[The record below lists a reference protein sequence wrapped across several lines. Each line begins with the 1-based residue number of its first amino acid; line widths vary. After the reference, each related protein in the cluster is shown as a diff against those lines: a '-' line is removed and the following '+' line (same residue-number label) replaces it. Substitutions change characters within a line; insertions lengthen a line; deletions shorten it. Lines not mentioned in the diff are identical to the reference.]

1 MSEVAITRKSFLRTA
16 LFIAAEYCA
25 ASTLAVFHLIKVGV
39 ELGRE
44 DGDAIPPV
52 FAILVIAAVWGSV
65 TLILYVLA
73 IWIAK
78 WRIHRG
84 ARICIVVI
92 LQIPL
97 FVTASFVAFGLWI
110 DFESWETIAAA
121 TIYSVV
127 VLQAPVLVSRLLEST
142 RS

>member
-1 MSEVAITRKSFLRTA
+1 MKGKTFFWTA
-16 LFIAAEYCA
+16 LIVGAEYCA
-25 ASTLAVFHLIKVGV
+25 ASLMAAFHVIKVGI

-97 FVTASFVAFGLWI
+97 FVTAGFVAFGLWI
-110 DFESWETIAAA
+110 DFESWETIGAAI
-121 TIYSVV
+121 IYSLV
-127 VLQAPVLVSRLLEST
+127 VLQTPVLVSRLLEST